1 MADMSGITKTTIL
14 LAEDDENDVM
24 LIRRA
29 FSKSHVVNPI
39 ACVANGEEAVA
50 YLAGEGRYA
59 DRTAHPLPFMMLL
72 DLKLPRLSGHE
83 VLKWLR
89 GQNGLRRLPVVVLTS
104 SREER
109 DLVEGYRLG
118 VNAFVVKPV
127 DFQQFTESV
136 RRIGCFWALVNEPP
150 PRSVRAR

>member
-1 MADMSGITKTTIL
+1 MAELGDISKTTIL

-24 LIRRA
+24 LIKRA

-50 YLAGEGRYA
+50 YLSGQGSYG
-59 DRTAHPLPFMMLL
+59 DRGTHPLPFMMLL

-89 GQNGLRRLPVVVLTS
+89 TQNNGLKRLPVVVLTS
-104 SREER
+104 SREPADINRAYE
-109 DLVEGYRLG
+109 LG
-118 VNAFVVKPV
+118 ANSYLVKPV
-127 DFQQFTESV
+127 VFEEFT
-136 RRIGCFWALVNEPP
+136 ALLKQLQVYWLMLSEHPELH
-150 PRSVRAR
+150 

>member
-14 LAEDDENDVM
+14 LAEDDENDVT

-50 YLAGEGRYA
+50 YLSGQGGYA
-59 DRTAHPLPFMMLL
+59 DRGAHPLPFMMLL

-89 GQNGLRRLPVVVLTS
+89 AQNNGLKRLPVVVLTS
-104 SREER
+104 SREPADINRAYE
-109 DLVEGYRLG
+109 LG
-118 VNAFVVKPV
+118 ANSYLVKPV
-127 DFQQFTESV
+127 VFEEFT
-136 RRIGCFWALVNEPP
+136 ALLKQLQVYWLMLSEHPE
-150 PRSVRAR
+150 VQ

>member
-50 YLAGEGRYA
+50 YLSGEGRYA
-59 DRTAHPLPFMMLL
+59 DRTAHPLPVMLL
-72 DLKLPRLSGHE
+72 LALKLPRLSGHE

-104 SREER
+104 SREPADINRAYE
-109 DLVEGYRLG
+109 LG
-118 VNAFVVKPV
+118 ANSYLVKPV
-127 DFQQFTESV
+127 VFEEFT
-136 RRIGCFWALVNEPP
+136 ALLKQLQVYWLMLSEHPELH
-150 PRSVRAR
+150 